1 MKKRYLRNMKTLSE
15 NDMDKLSKSKVC
27 VVGCGGLGGYII
39 EMLARIGVGHI
50 TAIDGDVFDETNLNR
65 QLLSNINNIGFNK
78 AHEAKKRIEIVN
90 PDVVINSVDVMI
102 DDSNAHILLKG
113 HDVIVD
119 ALDNISTRKILQKYS
134 AELKI
139 PVVHGAIAGFFGQ
152 VTTIY
157 PGDNTLDLL
166 YSGDVNFNKGVEK
179 ELGNPAF
186 TPALVASI
194 EVAEVIKVLLNK
206 GKPLRKKVLFI
217 DLLNNNFDVLDFF

>member
-1 MKKRYLRNMKTLSE
+1 MKTLSE